1 MITALPKRSGTEPRA
16 VASGLKTQ
24 PAVLTEGA
32 IAADRDTEQVQIS
45 TRVLVLLVALAFP
58 LSTAVRSADSSSPSP
73 EIKMTSARVVKCL

>member
-1 MITALPKRSGTEPRA
+1 MKMITALPKRSGTEPRA

-45 TRVLVLLVALAFP
+45 TRVLVPLAAARGSVASVLLTDL
-58 LSTAVRSADSSSPSP
+58 
-73 EIKMTSARVVKCL
+73 K